1 MAQTVPLDAAWSFQ
15 LQDTAKIS
23 RLILGAMFDQ
33 SGTLPNTTWRS
44 GVLPSVCVSGT
55 AYPTD
60 LLVFQ
65 NSTPNLGVA
74 LNSGSYVINRPSQG
88 PYIGEVQNQIT
99 SASGTPITF
108 TTAPGTGQSRID
120 IVALQ
125 VLDTAI
131 GDASLAAQVIVVTG
145 TAAATGSQVAPTLPA
160 TGAVIPLAQVLIGPN
175 VTTIVTANI
184 TDVRKSASV
193 SGGPRLLLPGDAL
206 SDPGNCWGELRQRV
220 LSTYPSNGVADVITE
235 YWGFDSAWHGTKNL
249 NPGAAVWQNGTAN
262 ITLTSSFGAILI
274 ATIPDPGY
282 AYYLE
287 CAAQCDFFYIS
298 SWTAGSPPQ
307 VELKVTLDTVSGTMI
322 SQNLGIWGS
331 STTANQIFQG
341 ACPKRKSARL
351 TGAHTVVLSG
361 IGLPSGNVGAGFNLA
376 GTTVDAT
383 RQYLDV
389 TVVPA

>member
-99 SASGTPITF
+99 SASGTPITL

-125 VLDTAI
+125 VLDTAV
-131 GDASLAAQVIVVTG
+131 GDSSLAAQAIVVTG

-160 TGAVIPLAQVLIGPN
+160 TGAVIPLAQVLVGPN

-249 NPGAAVWQNGTAN
+249 NPGQAAWQNGTSN
-262 ITLTSSFGAILI
+262 VTLNNSTFSPVLAVS
-274 ATIPDPGY
+274 IPDPGY

-287 CAAQCDFFYIS
+287 CAAGCTFFS
-298 SWTAGSPPQ
+298 TVAWTAGSPPLTNMQ
-307 VELKVTLDTVSGTMI
+307 ITLDTVGGTVI
-322 SQNLGIWGS
+322 SNQQFGGNYTALGASYPGEL
-331 STTANQIFQG
+331 
-341 ACPKRKSARL
+341 PKRKSARL
-351 TGAHTVVLSG
+351 TGAHTVLVSAQSNTTLG
-361 IGLPSGNVGAGFNLA
+361 GGTQGAAYTGFTGNQA
-376 GTTVDAT
+376 
-383 RQYLDV
+383 YLDV